1 MFAGLPGTGVGG
13 MFYLLLSLWMP
24 FHELIR
30 LFQGRSSVA
39 RWKMIARHWCL
50 FAAVI
55 GVIWGQTALLKALV
69 PVSQQEQVHAAMQA
83 KLEPVA
89 PVATSTMVAASAL
102 MALVSLAAV
111 VGVVYMLRMGVAVR
125 KLIAA

>member
-24 FHELIR
+24 FHEFIR
-30 LFQGRSSVA
+30 LCQGRSSAA

-55 GVIWGQTALLKALV
+55 GVIWGQTALIKVLV
-69 PVSQQEQVHAAMQA
+69 PASQQEQVHAAMQA

-89 PVATSTMVAASAL
+89 PVATSTMMAASAL

-111 VGVVYMLRMGVAVR
+111 VSVVYMLRMGVAVR
-125 KLIAA
+125 KLMTA